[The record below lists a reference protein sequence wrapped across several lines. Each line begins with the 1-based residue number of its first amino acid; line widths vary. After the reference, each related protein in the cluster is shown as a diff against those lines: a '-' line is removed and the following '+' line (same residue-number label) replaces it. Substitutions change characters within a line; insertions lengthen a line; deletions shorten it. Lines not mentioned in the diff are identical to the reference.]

1 MMTFWLIA
9 GAMTL
14 VALGCVV
21 TPLVRRADGGA
32 AVSSPRHAALAGALI
47 ALLPLSAL
55 ALYMRLG
62 EPMALVIAE
71 RAERADQPTPGEA
84 PASLEIVVSRLAM
97 RLRDGSGDGADW
109 TMLARSYAALER
121 PRDAAAAY
129 RRALESRPRDAD
141 LLADYADAMA
151 SVNGGDLSGAPMQS
165 IEAALAIAPDHPK
178 ALALAAS
185 AALDRGDLMAAI
197 GYWERLE
204 HAPGVDPAI
213 GQQARRNIEQTREM
227 AAKRASIAS
236 AGASKVRVGVRLS
249 PSFADRV
256 HAGDIVFVYALA
268 DDGNRMPLAIK
279 RVRVDQLPASIDL
292 DDSMAMT
299 PTHRLSDAGRIRIFA
314 RVSASGHAEPA
325 AGDLS
330 GSSGPVMR
338 GREKIDVVIDDVV
351 K

>member
-1 MMTFWLIA
+1 MTMFRLIA

-21 TPLVRRADGGA
+21 TPLMRRADGGA
-32 AVSSPRHAALAGALI
+32 AANAPRQAALAGSLI
-47 ALLPLSAL
+47 ALLPLAAL

-71 RAERADQPTPGEA
+71 RPTPGDA
-84 PASLEIVVSRLAM
+84 PASLDIVVSRLAM
-97 RLRDGSGDGADW
+97 RLRDGSGDAADW

-129 RRALESRPRDAD
+129 RRALEQRPRDAD

-151 SVNGGDLSGAPMQS
+151 SVNGGELSGAPMQS
-165 IEAALAIAPDHPK
+165 VDAALAIAPDHPK

-185 AALDRGDLMAAI
+185 AALDRGDLSAAI
-197 GYWERLE
+197 GYWERLAN
-204 HAPGVDPAI
+204 APGVDPAI
-213 GQQARRNIEQTREM
+213 GQQARKNIEQTRDM
-227 AAKRASIAS
+227 AARRANIAS
-236 AGASKVRVGVRLS
+236 ADMSKVNVNVRLS
-249 PSFADRV
+249 PSLAGRV
-256 HAGDIVFVYALA
+256 HAGDTVFVYALA
-268 DDGNRMPLAIK
+268 DDGNRMPLAVK
-279 RVRVDQLPASIDL
+279 RVRADQLPASIEL

-299 PTHRLSDAGRIRIFA
+299 PTRRLSDAGRIRIVA
-314 RVSASGHAEPA
+314 RVSASGQA
-325 AGDLS
+325 APSTGDLS

-338 GREKIDVVIDDVV
+338 GRERIDVVIDGVV

>member
-1 MMTFWLIA
+1 MTMFWLIA

-21 TPLVRRADGGA
+21 TPLMRRADGGA
-32 AVSSPRHAALAGALI
+32 AANAPRQAALAGSLI
-47 ALLPLSAL
+47 ALLPLAAL

-71 RAERADQPTPGEA
+71 RPTAGEA
-84 PASLEIVVSRLAM
+84 PASLDIVVSRLAM
-97 RLRDGSGDGADW
+97 RLRDGSGDAADW

-129 RRALESRPRDAD
+129 RRALEQRPRDAD

-151 SVNGGDLSGAPMQS
+151 SVNGGELSGAPMQN

-185 AALDRGDLMAAI
+185 AALDRGDLSAAI
-197 GYWERLE
+197 GYWERLAN
-204 HAPGVDPAI
+204 APGVDPAI
-213 GQQARRNIEQTREM
+213 GQQARKNIEQTRDM
-227 AAKRASIAS
+227 AARRATIATIAS
-236 AGASKVRVGVRLS
+236 ADKSKVNVNVRLS
-249 PSFADRV
+249 PSLAGRV
-256 HAGDIVFVYALA
+256 HAGDTVFVYALA
-268 DDGNRMPLAIK
+268 DDGNRMPLAVK
-279 RVRVDQLPASIDL
+279 RVRADQLPASIEL

-299 PTHRLSDAGRIRIFA
+299 PTRRLSDAGRIRIVA
-314 RVSASGHAEPA
+314 RVSASGQATPST
-325 AGDLS
+325 GDLS
-330 GSSGPVMR
+330 GSSGPAMR
-338 GREKIDVVIDDVV
+338 GRERIDVVIDGVV